1 MKLTLTEKMYENL
14 QEKYKNNLFQILK
27 ICKIIALERLAI
39 LILIRQLEN
48 KHWVVQFFGNKVKQV
63 FLN

>member
-48 KHWVVQFFGNKVKQV
+48 KYTGLCNSSEIR
-63 FLN
+63 

>member
-48 KHWVVQFFGNKVKQV
+48 KHWVVQFFGNKVKKV